1 MHHALRLLMLVAA
14 ATLVPLAAQGQATP
28 IGDILKLP
36 PLELKAPAKVRAAT
50 AALGLGRQR
59 LALVLVQSQIGG
71 VPLPAAVRDAQA
83 VAAALEKAG
92 YVVMPRPDLGRDAL
106 RGALKEFRN
115 RLQPGGAGLIY
126 VAGAAAQVEG
136 QSLLLTRDLAD
147 AANPAD
153 TTALRSAGV
162 PLTELVEAL
171 QITPTSLRLLVVD
184 AATPLPTLAPAS
196 SGLAAPVLPEGVMA
210 LLSAGP
216 GRLIPA
222 RAPAPL
228 PQPTPTDPRA
238 LAGSAFGTALVHA
251 LTTAGSTGP
260 DALRNARRLAIDG
273 TGGAVAPWLGGRT
286 DEEDELGDPGLIESV
301 LPPTPEDAAA
311 RAVAKAAGLA
321 GNEVKARLQGD
332 EPVRSAPPPAS
343 TAPPINPALPTA
355 AVGAAA
361 TAAGV
366 AGAVLA
372 QEQAAKAEAITT
384 ATQVATQVL
393 GQVAAGVVK
402 AVTSTEPERDKQGD
416 QREAAETARPTTPPP
431 AAAPVAQPV
440 APSAAPAA
448 APAPAPPTAPAPTA
462 PSAVGLPPLNPFG
475 YAAGDSFTYR
485 RIDQWKGEVVGRVV
499 QVIRQLMPDGEMQ
512 AEGSQG
518 EQALDAQ
525 GRTRSRSGPEGRSE
539 FQPVEEFWWSKPQR
553 GQSRD
558 VEFKEFFQRSDG
570 RGERRWSGEVEVGRR
585 TQIETPAGRFDVLPM
600 EGEGWYHEI
609 LQPGNLRRSVMWA
622 RTVWYSLE
630 LGHPV
635 AIDIVERDAS
645 SRLLRKERLELLQA
659 QTSRTVPA
667 Q

>member
-1 MHHALRLLMLVAA
+1 MHHTVRLLLLVGATAALPLVAA
-14 ATLVPLAAQGQATP
+14 AQSTP
-28 IGDILKLP
+28 IGEILKLP
-36 PLELKAPAKVRAAT
+36 PLELKAPPKVRAAT

-71 VPLPAAVRDAQA
+71 VPLPAAVRDGQA

-92 YVVMPRPDLGRDAL
+92 YVVMPRPDLGRDAV
-106 RGALKEFRN
+106 RAALKEFRS

-126 VAGAAAQVEG
+126 VAGAAAQLDG
-136 QSLLLTRDLAD
+136 QSLLLTRDL
-147 AANPAD
+147 PAPASP
-153 TTALRSAGV
+153 TATAEPAALRAAGL
-162 PLTELVEAL
+162 PLTELLEAL
-171 QITPTSLRLLVVD
+171 QITPPSLRLLVVD
-184 AATPLPTLAPAS
+184 AAAPLPAVPAAQQ
-196 SGLAAPVLPEGVMA
+196 GLATPAVPEGVMA
-210 LLSAGP
+210 LLSATP
-216 GRLIPA
+216 GRAIALQP
-222 RAPAPL
+222 PAPL

-238 LAGSAFGTALVHA
+238 LAGSAFGTAFVHA
-251 LTTAGSTGP
+251 LTTARSTGP

-273 TGGAVAPWLGGRT
+273 TGGAVAPWLGGRS
-286 DEEDELGDPGLIESV
+286 DEEDELGEPGLIESV

-321 GNEVKARLQGD
+321 RNQIKARLQGD
-332 EPVRSAPPPAS
+332 EPVRSPPPEAS
-343 TAPPINPALPTA
+343 TAPPINPALPAATTG

-361 TAAGV
+361 GV
-366 AGAVLA
+366 AGVVGAVAA
-372 QEQAAKAEAITT
+372 QEQALQAEAVQT
-384 ATQVATQVL
+384 AVQAAVQAGTQVL
-393 GQVAAGVVK
+393 ATVAQ
-402 AVTSTEPERDKQGD
+402 AVTASTAGRETQGD
-416 QREAAETARPTTPPP
+416 KRDTDAPTA
-431 AAAPVAQPV
+431 AAAPPGPA
-440 APSAAPAA
+440 APAAPPAPPAAPAA
-448 APAPAPPTAPAPTA
+448 APSAPP
-462 PSAVGLPPLNPFG
+462 GLPPLNPYG

-485 RIDQWKGEVVGRVV
+485 RIDEWKGEVVGRVV

-512 AEGSQG
+512 ADGSQG

-558 VEFKEFFQRSDG
+558 VEFKEFFQRPDA

-585 TQIETPAGRFDVLPM
+585 TQIQTPAGRFDVLPM

-609 LQPGNLRRSVMWA
+609 LQPGNVRRSVMWE
-622 RTVWYSLE
+622 RTVWYSPE